1 MRVAENQNTM
11 RKHTHAD
18 IDSDGSESE
27 LEFHHTHIHNRIG
40 TSHPL
45 EGILTKL
52 LSIVLKSSSPQVIFV
67 LLKIIKGLKVEEKVQ
82 PSLNIF
88 FTFTVRLAI
97 YSFTIVAIADLDPT
111 FRRKN

>member
-52 LSIVLKSSSPQVIFV
+52 LSIVSKSSSPQVIFV
-67 LLKIIKGLKVEEKVQ
+67 LLKAPRFETYFGVLITE
-82 PSLNIF
+82 
-88 FTFTVRLAI
+88 RL
-97 YSFTIVAIADLDPT
+97 TIVKYHAFNVYANNRVQRFFYSVLV
-111 FRRKN
+111 